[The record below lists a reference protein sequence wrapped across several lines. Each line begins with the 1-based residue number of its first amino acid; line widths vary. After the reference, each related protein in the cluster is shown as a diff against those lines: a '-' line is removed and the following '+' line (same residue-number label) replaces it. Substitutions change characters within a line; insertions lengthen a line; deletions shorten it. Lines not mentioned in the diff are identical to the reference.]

1 MNGKVI
7 GSELKWKRRFR
18 LRCVPPCDVRRMRK
32 KILQGLVGGG
42 WGRRRGVAKHQQ
54 WFSCNLCYFIHL
66 SPIPIV
72 CSDFRRSVE
81 SSSKCQELEL
91 KSSTSHD
98 LAVSETSSG
107 RERRWDLT
115 KEKASMQTK
124 HLKINL
130 KVSRGWARQE
140 SFSFQIKMHLLTHG
154 LDPTLWTLFFF
165 IPVDFLTIP
174 DEFHEWRDE
183 RSCSK
188 LCILELITALT
199 NDVSLLIMRLLL
211 TNHSNKRLL
220 YSWTRELTVPG
231 MIAHGPYAQVASLLL
246 PRGEKPDG
254 SHEKPNLN
262 YHPVNEWILEEWFM
276 ASGYRLSLFDFLC
289 LSRVQDADWWIR
301 RRQKIT
307 TKFSPLQ

>member
-107 RERRWDLT
+107 RERRWDRT

-140 SFSFQIKMHLLTHG
+140 SFSFQIKMHLLTRG
-154 LDPTLWTLFFF
+154 SDPTLSTLFLIFF
-165 IPVDFLTIP
+165 YSRWL
-174 DEFHEWRDE
+174 
-183 RSCSK
+183 S
-188 LCILELITALT
+188 
-199 NDVSLLIMRLLL
+199 NDTRWI
-211 TNHSNKRLL
+211 
-220 YSWTRELTVPG
+220 SWVPRW
-231 MIAHGPYAQVASLLL
+231 AQ
-246 PRGEKPDG
+246 
-254 SHEKPNLN
+254 
-262 YHPVNEWILEEWFM
+262 
-276 ASGYRLSLFDFLC
+276 LF
-289 LSRVQDADWWIR
+289 
-301 RRQKIT
+301 
-307 TKFSPLQ
+307 